1 MSHLNEYR
9 FAMSYAKPAV
19 RIACCCL
26 LMLAGIEHAGAAAPG
41 PDSVADLTGL
51 ADATVGVSQVTA
63 DGVQCGLQLKQ
74 IGEAARQVVSDGG
87 IALRDDTL
95 NRVTISAVTA
105 RVGAD
110 QCATAVLLGV
120 YAKQSFFSAA
130 AGWVQSGYVVLWQ
143 RSLMVATPIGQHA
156 AAVIGATR
164 RLSDQL
170 LADWRAKNPAP
181 VTAARSAVPGATQ

>member
-1 MSHLNEYR
+1 MTGAAWL
-9 FAMSYAKPAV
+9 AV
-19 RIACCCL
+19 CCL
-26 LMLAGIEHAGAAAPG
+26 LMLLAGSGRAIAAA

-51 ADATVGVSQVTA
+51 ADATVGISQLTA
-63 DGVQCGLQLKQ
+63 DGVQCGLDLSQ
-74 IGEAARQVVSDGG
+74 IGAAARQSVSDAG
-87 IALRDDTL
+87 ITLRDEAL

-105 RVGAD
+105 RVGPD
-110 QCATAVLLGV
+110 QCATALLLGV

-156 AAVIGATR
+156 AAVLAGTR

-181 VTAARSAVPGATQ
+181 VTAATRLTQPAATQ